1 MPMDIFRTHL
11 LVCVDESRVGC
22 EAGHNARLGSPS
34 DQWPPEPKYFH
45 WPHCARWRQ
54 CPAIVVTIG
63 WAPLST
69 LQISLL
75 IWSLQDKIP
84 EPKLSEIASLQL
96 EVGAV
101 LTVDCGL
108 HEYQHDHVN
117 TGHTGHQCHTC
128 SADTGPNLSR
138 TRGQIQGKNSQP
150 LFAASRSQWRFGKW
164 LN

>member
-1 MPMDIFRTHL
+1 MHGGDSVRL
-11 LVCVDESRVGC
+11 L
-22 EAGHNARLGSPS
+22 
-34 DQWPPEPKYFH
+34 
-45 WPHCARWRQ
+45 
-54 CPAIVVTIG
+54 
-63 WAPLST
+63 
-69 LQISLL
+69 
-75 IWSLQDKIP
+75 WSLSGEQVSTTVNIADITSDLILTGQNTA
-84 EPKLSEIASLQL
+84 EPKLSVEIASLQL

-117 TGHTGHQCHTC
+117 TGHTGHTGHQCHTC

-138 TRGQIQGKNSQP
+138 TRGQIQRKNSQP